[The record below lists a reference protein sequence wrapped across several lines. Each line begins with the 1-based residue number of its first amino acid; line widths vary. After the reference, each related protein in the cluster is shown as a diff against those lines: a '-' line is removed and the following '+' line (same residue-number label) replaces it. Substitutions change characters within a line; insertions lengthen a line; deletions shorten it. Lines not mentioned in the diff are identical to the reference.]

1 MNVTSKEFINILNK
15 YQTRLENNLNKKN
28 TRLIYKNDVGAV
40 VNDFINELYQ
50 NKLLNE
56 LYKYKLEKE
65 SLILKR

>member
-56 LYKYKLEKE
+56 LYKYKL
-65 SLILKR
+65 